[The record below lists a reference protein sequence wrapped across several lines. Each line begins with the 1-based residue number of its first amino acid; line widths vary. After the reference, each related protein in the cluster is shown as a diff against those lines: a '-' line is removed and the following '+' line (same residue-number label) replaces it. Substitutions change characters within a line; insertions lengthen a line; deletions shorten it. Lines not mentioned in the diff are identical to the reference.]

1 MQTRGKLGSKSRNR
15 SSKSSVSSISSGNGK
30 EDIVFDPISGKV
42 EKEHSVSQPVT
53 LERGSKGFSQKSSG
67 GSLPRSPF
75 FGSKKQEKGGL
86 FQLSCMTHKLYFR
99 GGVKFNDICSSI

>member
-1 MQTRGKLGSKSRNR
+1 MGSKSRNR
-15 SSKSSVSSISSGNGK
+15 SSKSSVSSLSSGNGK
-30 EDIVFDPISGKV
+30 EDIVFDPASGKV
-42 EKEHSVSQPVT
+42 EIEHSASQPVT
-53 LERGSKGFSQKSSG
+53 LERGSKGYSQKSAG

-99 GGVKFNDICSSI
+99 GGVIFNDNYSTI